1 MKEGKSR
8 GPDVRVPPPVL
19 FALPLMLGLVVQH
32 FVPIDIVSGDGPAK
46 IIDFVGAAE
55 IFIGVSLATWAVL
68 TFRRLRTPVIPIR
81 PARTLS
87 IEGPYTMTRNPMYV
101 AFALVY
107 LGITFV
113 VNAFWP
119 LLFLPEALVF
129 TYLFAIKR
137 EETYLA
143 REFGDAYTE
152 YCARV
157 RRWL

>member
-1 MKEGKSR
+1 MEEGKSR
-8 GPDVRVPPPVL
+8 GPDVRVPPPL
-19 FALPLMLGLVVQH
+19 LYALPLAMGFVVQR
-32 FVPIDIVSGDGPAK
+32 FVPINIVSGDGPAK

-55 IFIGVSLATWAVL
+55 IFVGVSLAAWAVL
-68 TFRRLRTPVIPIR
+68 TFRRLHTPVIPVR

-87 IEGPYTMTRNPMYV
+87 VVGPYTMTRNPMYLS
-101 AFALVY
+101 FALVY
-107 LGITFV
+107 LGVTFV
-113 VNAFWP
+113 TNAFWP

-137 EETYLA
+137 EERYLA

>member
-1 MKEGKSR
+1 MEEGRSR
-8 GPDVRVPPPVL
+8 GPDVRIPPPVL
-19 FALPLMLGLVVQH
+19 FALPLLLGLVVQR

-55 IFIGVSLATWAVL
+55 IFIGVSLALWAVL
-68 TFRRLRTPVIPIR
+68 TFRRLRTPIVPLY

-87 IEGPYTMTRNPMYV
+87 VVGPYTMTRNPMYLS
-101 AFALVY
+101 FALIY
-107 LGITFV
+107 LGVTFV

-137 EETYLA
+137 EEAYLA